1 MGVATATR
9 SAHPA
14 FPSNLLQRKL
24 LAAAVASACALPAA
38 ALAQVPSWIQI
49 YGRANVS
56 YERITTENSSNTA
69 ALPAGQ
75 PNQSNWDLVD
85 NSSRIGIRGNKDLGG
100 GLTGLFQVESR
111 VRLDSGGDL
120 LSTRDSYAGLA
131 GGFGTVR
138 LGRTIGPV
146 YYATYDYISMHNHDT
161 GTSSDALLAPTVFG
175 NQGFMN
181 NTVWYT
187 SPKIGR
193 AFTVDVAYS
202 LLGVQ
207 RVVSDSQPHYLG
219 VVGSYDQGPLH
230 AAASYANTQKT
241 VALGTGAND
250 DKAYTIGGLYDF
262 KTFVVGALIE
272 SAKTKV
278 LTGGDASRNYVRVS
292 AMMPVGKHEFHV
304 NFGTVNH
311 GVGSSASSSTSNDG
325 AKQWTLGYNY
335 NITKETKIYGFYTK
349 VDNDSNGTY
358 GAGNF
363 STVNQV
369 VPVPGLDISS
379 IAIGV
384 RHNF

>member
-24 LAAAVASACALPAA
+24 LATAVASACALPAA

-56 YERITTENSSNTA
+56 YERITTSSSSNTA
-69 ALPAGQ
+69 VQ

-85 NSSRIGIRGNKDLGG
+85 NNSRIGVRGNKDLGG
-100 GLTGLFQVESR
+100 GLTGLFQMESR
-111 VRLDSGGDL
+111 VRLDQGFGELTS
-120 LSTRDSYAGLA
+120 RDSYAGLA
-131 GGFGTVR
+131 GSYGTVR

-146 YYATYDYISMHNHDT
+146 YYANYDYISMHNHDT
-161 GTSSDALLAPTVFG
+161 GTSSDALLAPTIFG
-175 NQGFMN
+175 DQGFMN

-187 SPKIGR
+187 SPKFG
-193 AFTVDVAYS
+193 AFTVDVAHS
-202 LLGVQ
+202 LLGVA
-207 RVVSDSQPHYLG
+207 RLPGESQPRYLG
-219 VVGSYDQGPLH
+219 LVGSYDRGPLH
-230 AAASYANTQKT
+230 VAASYANTQRT
-241 VALGTGAND
+241 ANLDTTGVTMVPDN

-272 SAKTKV
+272 SAKSKV
-278 LTGGDASRNYVRVS
+278 LAGGDASRNYVRVS

-311 GVGSSASSSTSNDG
+311 GVGSTASSGVSNDG
-325 AKQWTLGYNY
+325 AKQWTLAYNY
-335 NITKETKIYGFYTK
+335 NITKETKIYGFYTR

-363 STVNQV
+363 NANVPITQV
-369 VPVPGLDISS
+369 RGLDISS

>member
-1 MGVATATR
+1 ME
-9 SAHPA
+9 
-14 FPSNLLQRKL
+14 LQRKL
-24 LAAAVASACALPAA
+24 LATAVASACALPAA

-69 ALPAGQ
+69 AQ

-161 GTSSDALLAPTVFG
+161 GTSSDALLAPTVTG
-175 NQGFMN
+175 KQGFMN

-230 AAASYANTQKT
+230 AAASYANTKNT
-241 VALGTGAND
+241 VNLGGGTADD

-292 AMMPVGKHEFHV
+292 GMMPVGKHEFHV

-311 GVGSSASSSTSNDG
+311 GIGSSASNDG

-369 VPVPGLDISS
+369 VPIPGLDISS

>member
-1 MGVATATR
+1 MGVM
-9 SAHPA
+9 
-14 FPSNLLQRKL
+14 QRKL
-24 LAAAVASACALPAA
+24 LATAVASACALPAV

-56 YERITTENSSNTA
+56 YEHITTSNSSNTA
-69 ALPAGQ
+69 VQ

-85 NSSRIGIRGNKDLGG
+85 NSSRIGFRGSKELGG
-100 GLTGLFQVESR
+100 GLTGLFQMESR
-111 VRLDSGGDL
+111 VRLDQGFGQLTS
-120 LSTRDSYAGLA
+120 RDSYAGLA
-131 GGFGTVR
+131 GSFGTVR

-187 SPKIGR
+187 SPKLGG
-193 AFTVDVAYS
+193 AFTVDVAHS

-207 RVVSDSQPHYLG
+207 RLPGESQPRYLG
-219 VVGSYDQGPLH
+219 LVGSYDQGPLH
-230 AAASYANTQKT
+230 VAASYANTQRT
-241 VALGTGAND
+241 ANID
-250 DKAYTIGGLYDF
+250 TTAVTMVPDNDKAYTVGGLYDF

-272 SAKTKV
+272 SAKTKT
-278 LTGGDASRNYVRVS
+278 LAGGDASRNYVRVS
-292 AMMPVGKHEFHV
+292 AMMPVGKNEFHV

-311 GVGSSASSSTSNDG
+311 GVGSSASSSASNDG
-325 AKQWTLGYNY
+325 AKQWTLAYNY
-335 NITKETKIYGFYTK
+335 NITKETKVYAFYTK

-363 STVNQV
+363 NANMTIVQ
-369 VPVPGLDISS
+369 VPGLGISS
-379 IAIGV
+379 IAVGV

>member
-1 MGVATATR
+1 MNNYQRKGEIMGVA
-9 SAHPA
+9 
-14 FPSNLLQRKL
+14 RKL
-24 LAAAVASACALPAA
+24 LATSVASACALPAV

-56 YERITTENSSNTA
+56 YERIETKNSSNTVT
-69 ALPAGQ
+69 Q

-85 NSSRIGIRGNKDLGG
+85 NSSLIGFRGNKELGG
-100 GLTGLFQVESR
+100 GLTGLFQMESR
-111 VRLDSGGDL
+111 VRLDEGFGQLTS
-120 LSTRDSYAGLA
+120 RDSYAGLA
-131 GGFGTVR
+131 GSFGTVR

-161 GTSSDALLAPTVFG
+161 GTSSDALLAPTVVG

-187 SPKIGR
+187 SPKFG
-193 AFTVDVAYS
+193 AFSVDVAYS

-207 RVVSDSQPHYLG
+207 RVVGDQPRYLG
-219 VVGSYDQGPLH
+219 LVGSYDQGPLH
-230 AAASYANTQKT
+230 LAASYANTKNSDALSAT
-241 VALGTGAND
+241 VAND
-250 DKAYTIGGLYDF
+250 DKAYTLGGLYDF

-278 LTGGDASRNYVRVS
+278 VAGGDASRNYVRVS
-292 AMMPVGKHEFHV
+292 AMMPVGKNEFHV

-311 GVGSSASSSTSNDG
+311 AVGASGSSDG

-335 NITKETKIYGFYTK
+335 NITKETKIYGFYTR

-363 STVNQV
+363 SANGLVTQ
-369 VPVPGLDISS
+369 VPGLDISS

>member
-1 MGVATATR
+1 MNNHQRKGEIMGVA
-9 SAHPA
+9 
-14 FPSNLLQRKL
+14 RKL
-24 LAAAVASACALPAA
+24 LATSVASACALPAV

-49 YGRANVS
+49 DGRAKVT
-56 YERITTENSSNTA
+56 YERTTTENSSNTG
-69 ALPAGQ
+69 LQ
-75 PNQSNWDLVD
+75 PNQSNWNLVD
-85 NSSRIGIRGNKDLGG
+85 NASRVGIRGNKDLGG
-100 GLTGLFQVESR
+100 GLTGLFQMESR
-111 VRLDSGGDL
+111 VRLDEGFGQLTS
-120 LSTRDSYAGLA
+120 RDSYAGLA

-161 GTSSDALLAPTVFG
+161 GTSSDALLAPTVVG

-193 AFTVDVAYS
+193 NFTVDVAYS

-207 RVVSDSQPHYLG
+207 RVVGDSQPRYLG

-250 DKAYTIGGLYDF
+250 DKAHTIGGLYDF

-278 LTGGDASRNYVRVS
+278 LTGGDASRNYVPLS
-292 AMMPVGKHEFHV
+292 GMMPVGKHEFHV

-311 GVGSSASSSTSNDG
+311 GVGSSASSSASNDG

-369 VPVPGLDISS
+369 VAVPGLDISS

>member
-1 MGVATATR
+1 MGVA
-9 SAHPA
+9 
-14 FPSNLLQRKL
+14 RKL
-24 LAAAVASACALPAA
+24 LATSVASACALPAV

-49 YGRANVS
+49 YGRANVT
-56 YERITTENSSNTA
+56 YERITTSNSSNTA
-69 ALPAGQ
+69 VQ

-85 NSSRIGIRGNKDLGG
+85 NNSRIGMRGYGDLAG

-120 LSTRDSYAGLA
+120 LTSRDSYAGLA

-161 GTSSDALLAPTVFG
+161 GTSSDALLAPTVVG
-175 NQGFMN
+175 NAGFMN

-187 SPKIGR
+187 SPKIGG

-207 RVVSDSQPHYLG
+207 RLPGESQPRYLG
-219 VVGSYDQGPLH
+219 LVGSYDRGPLH
-230 AAASYANTQKT
+230 VAASYANTQRT
-241 VALGTGAND
+241 VDLDPGPASVPDN

-272 SAKTKV
+272 SAKSKV

-369 VPVPGLDISS
+369 VPIPGLDISS

>member
-1 MGVATATR
+1 ME
-9 SAHPA
+9 
-14 FPSNLLQRKL
+14 LQRKL
-24 LAAAVASACALPAA
+24 LAAAVASACALPAV

-69 ALPAGQ
+69 VQ

-85 NSSRIGIRGNKDLGG
+85 NSSRIGVRGNKDLGG
-100 GLTGLFQVESR
+100 GLTGLFQLESR
-111 VRLDSGGDL
+111 VRLDQGFGELTS
-120 LSTRDSYAGLA
+120 RDSYAGLA
-131 GGFGTVR
+131 GRFGTVR

-161 GTSSDALLAPTVFG
+161 GTSSDALLAPTVVG

-187 SPKIGR
+187 SPKFG
-193 AFTVDVAYS
+193 AFTVDVAHS

-207 RVVSDSQPHYLG
+207 RLPGESQPRYLG

-230 AAASYANTQKT
+230 VAASYANTQRSDDIDPGPA
-241 VALGTGAND
+241 VVAND
-250 DKAYTIGGLYDF
+250 DKAYTVGGLYDF

-272 SAKTKV
+272 SAKSKA
-278 LTGGDASRNYVRVS
+278 LTGGDVSRNYVRVS
-292 AMMPVGKHEFHV
+292 AMMPVGKNEFHV

-311 GVGSSASSSTSNDG
+311 GLGSSASNDG

-335 NITKETKIYGFYTK
+335 NLTKETKIYGFYTK

-363 STVNQV
+363 NANMTITQ
-369 VPVPGLDISS
+369 VPGLDISS
-379 IAIGV
+379 IAVGV

>member
-1 MGVATATR
+1 ME
-9 SAHPA
+9 
-14 FPSNLLQRKL
+14 LQRKL

-75 PNQSNWDLVD
+75 PDQSNWDLVD

-161 GTSSDALLAPTVFG
+161 GTSSDALLAGTVVG
-175 NQGFMN
+175 NRGFMN

-193 AFTVDVAYS
+193 AFTVDVAHS
-202 LLGVQ
+202 LLGVA
-207 RVVSDSQPHYLG
+207 RVVGDQPRYLG

-230 AAASYANTQKT
+230 VAASYANTKNSDALSAT
-241 VALGTGAND
+241 VA
-250 DKAYTIGGLYDF
+250 
-262 KTFVVGALIE
+262 
-272 SAKTKV
+272 
-278 LTGGDASRNYVRVS
+278 
-292 AMMPVGKHEFHV
+292 
-304 NFGTVNH
+304 
-311 GVGSSASSSTSNDG
+311 
-325 AKQWTLGYNY
+325 
-335 NITKETKIYGFYTK
+335 
-349 VDNDSNGTY
+349 
-358 GAGNF
+358 
-363 STVNQV
+363 
-369 VPVPGLDISS
+369 
-379 IAIGV
+379 
-384 RHNF
+384 

>member
-1 MGVATATR
+1 ME
-9 SAHPA
+9 
-14 FPSNLLQRKL
+14 LQRKL

-56 YERITTENSSNTA
+56 YERITTSNSSNTA
-69 ALPAGQ
+69 VQ

-85 NSSRIGIRGNKDLGG
+85 NSSRIGFRGNKDLGG
-100 GLTGLFQVESR
+100 GLTGLFQMESR
-111 VRLDSGGDL
+111 VRLDQGFGELTS
-120 LSTRDSYAGLA
+120 RDSYAGLA

>member
-1 MGVATATR
+1 MK
-9 SAHPA
+9 
-14 FPSNLLQRKL
+14 LQRKL
-24 LAAAVASACALPAA
+24 LATAVASACALPAA

-56 YERITTENSSNTA
+56 YERITTENSSNT
-69 ALPAGQ
+69 GTQ
-75 PNQSNWDLVD
+75 PNQSNWNLVD
-85 NSSRIGIRGNKDLGG
+85 NASRVGIRGNKDLGG
-100 GLTGLFQVESR
+100 GLTGLFQMESR
-111 VRLDSGGDL
+111 VRLDEGFGQLTS
-120 LSTRDSYAGLA
+120 RDSYAGLA

-161 GTSSDALLAPTVFG
+161 GTSSDALLAPTVSG

-193 AFTVDVAYS
+193 NFTVDVAYS

-230 AAASYANTQKT
+230 AAASYANTKNT
-241 VALGTGAND
+241 VNLGGGTADD

-292 AMMPVGKHEFHV
+292 GMMPVGKHEFHV

-311 GVGSSASSSTSNDG
+311 GIGSSASNDG

-369 VPVPGLDISS
+369 VAVPGLDISS

>member
-1 MGVATATR
+1 ME
-9 SAHPA
+9 
-14 FPSNLLQRKL
+14 LQRKL

-100 GLTGLFQVESR
+100 
-111 VRLDSGGDL
+111 GGDL

-369 VPVPGLDISS
+369 VPIPGLDISS

>member
-1 MGVATATR
+1 MK
-9 SAHPA
+9 
-14 FPSNLLQRKL
+14 LQRKL
-24 LAAAVASACALPAA
+24 LAAAVASACALPAV

-49 YGRANVS
+49 YGRANVT
-56 YERITTENSSNTA
+56 YERITTENSSNTG
-69 ALPAGQ
+69 LQ
-75 PNQSNWDLVD
+75 PNQSNWNLVD
-85 NSSRIGIRGNKDLGG
+85 NASRVGIRGNKDLGG
-100 GLTGLFQVESR
+100 GLTGLFQMESR
-111 VRLDSGGDL
+111 VRLDEGFGQLTS
-120 LSTRDSYAGLA
+120 RDSYAGLA

-161 GTSSDALLAPTVFG
+161 GTSSDALLAPTVVG

-193 AFTVDVAYS
+193 NFTVDVAYS

-207 RVVSDSQPHYLG
+207 RVVGDSQPRYLG

-241 VALGTGAND
+241 VALGTGTADD

-262 KTFVVGALIE
+262 TTFVVSALIE

-292 AMMPVGKHEFHV
+292 GMMPVGKHEFHV

-311 GVGSSASSSTSNDG
+311 GIGSSASNDG

-335 NITKETKIYGFYTK
+335 N
-349 VDNDSNGTY
+349 
-358 GAGNF
+358 
-363 STVNQV
+363 
-369 VPVPGLDISS
+369 
-379 IAIGV
+379 
-384 RHNF
+384 

>member
-1 MGVATATR
+1 ME
-9 SAHPA
+9 
-14 FPSNLLQRKL
+14 LQRKL
-24 LAAAVASACALPAA
+24 LATAVASACALPAA

-69 ALPAGQ
+69 AQ

-111 VRLDSGGDL
+111 VRLDSSGDT

-161 GTSSDALLAPTVFG
+161 GTSSDALLAPTVTG
-175 NQGFMN
+175 KQGFMN

-230 AAASYANTQKT
+230 AAASYANTKNT
-241 VALGTGAND
+241 VNLGGGTADD

-292 AMMPVGKHEFHV
+292 GMMPVGKHEFHV

-369 VPVPGLDISS
+369 VAVPGLDISS

>member
-1 MGVATATR
+1 MGVA
-9 SAHPA
+9 
-14 FPSNLLQRKL
+14 RKL
-24 LAAAVASACALPAA
+24 LATSVASACALPAV

-49 YGRANVS
+49 YGRANVT
-56 YERITTENSSNTA
+56 YERITTSNSSNTA
-69 ALPAGQ
+69 VQ

-85 NSSRIGIRGNKDLGG
+85 NSSRIGVRGNKDLGG
-100 GLTGLFQVESR
+100 GLTGLFQMESR
-111 VRLDSGGDL
+111 VRLDQGFGELTS
-120 LSTRDSYAGLA
+120 RDSYAGLA

-161 GTSSDALLAPTVFG
+161 GTSSDALLAPTVVG

-187 SPKIGR
+187 SPKFG
-193 AFTVDVAYS
+193 AFSVDVAHS
-202 LLGVQ
+202 LLGVT
-207 RVVSDSQPHYLG
+207 RLPGESQPRYLG

-230 AAASYANTQKT
+230 AAVSYANTQRSDDIDPGPAV
-241 VALGTGAND
+241 VANN

-278 LTGGDASRNYVRVS
+278 LAGGDASRNYVRVS
-292 AMMPVGKHEFHV
+292 AMMPVGKNEFHV

-311 GVGSSASSSTSNDG
+311 GIGSSTSNDG

-369 VPVPGLDISS
+369 VAVPGLDVSS

>member
-1 MGVATATR
+1 MGVA
-9 SAHPA
+9 
-14 FPSNLLQRKL
+14 RKL
-24 LAAAVASACALPAA
+24 LATSVASACALPAV

-49 YGRANVS
+49 YGRANVT
-56 YERITTENSSNTA
+56 YERITTSNSSNTVV
-69 ALPAGQ
+69 Q

-278 LTGGDASRNYVRVS
+278 VAGGDASRNYVRVS
-292 AMMPVGKHEFHV
+292 AMMPVGKNEFHV

-311 GVGSSASSSTSNDG
+311 GTASSTSNDG

-335 NITKETKIYGFYTK
+335 NITKETKIYGFYTR
-349 VDNDSNGTY
+349 VHNDTNGMY
-358 GAGNF
+358 GLGASTANVTQVAG
-363 STVNQV
+363 
-369 VPVPGLDISS
+369 LEISS

>member
-24 LAAAVASACALPAA
+24 LAAAVASACALPAV
-38 ALAQVPSWIQI
+38 ALAQVPPWIQI

-56 YERITTENSSNTA
+56 YERITTKNSTDTVT
-69 ALPAGQ
+69 Q

-85 NSSRIGIRGNKDLGG
+85 NSSRIGFRGNKDLGG
-100 GLTGLFQVESR
+100 GLTGLFQMESR
-111 VRLDSGGDL
+111 VRLDQGFGNL
-120 LSTRDSYAGLA
+120 TGRDSYAGLA

-161 GTSSDALLAPTVFG
+161 GTSSDALLAPTVVG
-175 NQGFMN
+175 RQGFMN
-181 NTVWYT
+181 RTVWYT
-187 SPKIGR
+187 SPKLG
-193 AFTVDVAYS
+193 AFTVDVAHS
-202 LLGVQ
+202 LLNAQ
-207 RVVSDSQPHYLG
+207 RVPGESSQPRYLG
-219 VVGSYDQGPLH
+219 LVGAFDQGPLH
-230 AAASYANTQKT
+230 LAASYANTKNS
-241 VALGTGAND
+241 VDLGGGTAND
-250 DKAYTIGGLYDF
+250 DKAYTLGGLYDF

-272 SAKTKV
+272 SAKSNT
-278 LTGGDASRNYVRVS
+278 LAGGDAKRNYFRIS
-292 AMMPVGKHEFHV
+292 GMLPVGKNEFHL

-311 GVGSSASSSTSNDG
+311 GIGGIASGPSMSNDG
-325 AKQWTLGYNY
+325 AKQWTAAYNY
-335 NITKETKIYGFYTK
+335 NITKETKIYGFYTRIH
-349 VDNDSNGTY
+349 NDTAGMY

-363 STVNQV
+363 NKNVTQV
-369 VPVPGLDISS
+369 AGLEISS

>member
-1 MGVATATR
+1 ME
-9 SAHPA
+9 
-14 FPSNLLQRKL
+14 LQRKL
-24 LAAAVASACALPAA
+24 LAAAVASTCALPAV

-56 YERITTENSSNTA
+56 YERITTSSSSNTA
-69 ALPAGQ
+69 VQ

-85 NSSRIGIRGNKDLGG
+85 NSSRIGVRGNKDLGG
-100 GLTGLFQVESR
+100 GMTGLFQMESR
-111 VRLDSGGDL
+111 VRLDQGFGQLTS
-120 LSTRDSYAGLA
+120 RDSYAGLA
-131 GGFGTVR
+131 GGFGTIR

-161 GTSSDALLAPTVFG
+161 GTSSDALLAPTIFG
-175 NQGFMN
+175 DQGFIN

-230 AAASYANTQKT
+230 AAASYANTKNT
-241 VALGTGAND
+241 VNLGGGTADD

-278 LTGGDASRNYVRVS
+278 LAGGDASRNYVRVS

-325 AKQWTLGYNY
+325 AKQWTLAYNY
-335 NITKETKIYGFYTK
+335 NITKETKIYGF
-349 VDNDSNGTY
+349 
-358 GAGNF
+358 
-363 STVNQV
+363 
-369 VPVPGLDISS
+369 
-379 IAIGV
+379 
-384 RHNF
+384 

>member
-1 MGVATATR
+1 ME
-9 SAHPA
+9 
-14 FPSNLLQRKL
+14 LQRKL
-24 LAAAVASACALPAA
+24 LAAAVASACALPAV

-49 YGRANVS
+49 YGRANVT
-56 YERITTENSSNTA
+56 YERITTKNSKDTVT
-69 ALPAGQ
+69 Q

-85 NSSRIGIRGNKDLGG
+85 NSSRIGFRGNKDLGG
-100 GLTGLFQVESR
+100 GLTGLFQMESR
-111 VRLDSGGDL
+111 VRLDEGFGQLTS
-120 LSTRDSYAGLA
+120 RDSYAGLA

-272 SAKTKV
+272 SAKSKV

-292 AMMPVGKHEFHV
+292 GMMPVGKHEFHV

-369 VPVPGLDISS
+369 VAVPGLDISS

>member
-1 MGVATATR
+1 ME
-9 SAHPA
+9 
-14 FPSNLLQRKL
+14 LQRKL

-230 AAASYANTQKT
+230 AAASYEE
-241 VALGTGAND
+241 LG
-250 DKAYTIGGLYDF
+250 
-262 KTFVVGALIE
+262 
-272 SAKTKV
+272 
-278 LTGGDASRNYVRVS
+278 
-292 AMMPVGKHEFHV
+292 
-304 NFGTVNH
+304 
-311 GVGSSASSSTSNDG
+311 
-325 AKQWTLGYNY
+325 
-335 NITKETKIYGFYTK
+335 
-349 VDNDSNGTY
+349 
-358 GAGNF
+358 
-363 STVNQV
+363 
-369 VPVPGLDISS
+369 
-379 IAIGV
+379 
-384 RHNF
+384 

>member
-1 MGVATATR
+1 M
-9 SAHPA
+9 
-14 FPSNLLQRKL
+14 NDMKL
-24 LAAAVASACALPAA
+24 GITLIAAAVALAGCGEQKPAA
-38 ALAQVPSWIQI
+38 KAEAKPAPAAPS
-49 YGRANVS
+49 VL
-56 YERITTENSSNTA
+56 E
-69 ALPAGQ
+69 
-75 PNQSNWDLVD
+75 V
-85 NSSRIGIRGNKDLGG
+85 
-100 GLTGLFQVESR
+100 
-111 VRLDSGGDL
+111 
-120 LSTRDSYAGLA
+120 
-131 GGFGTVR
+131 
-138 LGRTIGPV
+138 
-146 YYATYDYISMHNHDT
+146 
-161 GTSSDALLAPTVFG
+161 
-175 NQGFMN
+175 
-181 NTVWYT
+181 
-187 SPKIGR
+187 KIGR

-292 AMMPVGKHEFHV
+292 GMMPVGKHEFHV

-311 GVGSSASSSTSNDG
+311 GIGSSASNDG

-369 VPVPGLDISS
+369 VAVPGLDISS

>member
-1 MGVATATR
+1 MK
-9 SAHPA
+9 
-14 FPSNLLQRKL
+14 LQRKL
-24 LAAAVASACALPAA
+24 LATAVASACALPAV

-56 YERITTENSSNTA
+56 YERITTSSSSNTA
-69 ALPAGQ
+69 VQ

-85 NSSRIGIRGNKDLGG
+85 NSSRIGVRGNKDLGG
-100 GLTGLFQVESR
+100 GMTGLFQMESR
-111 VRLDSGGDL
+111 VRLDEGFGQLTS
-120 LSTRDSYAGLA
+120 RDSYAGLA
-131 GGFGTVR
+131 GGFGTIR

-161 GTSSDALLAPTVFG
+161 GTSSDALLAPTIFG
-175 NQGFMN
+175 DQGFMN

-187 SPKIGR
+187 SPKFG
-193 AFTVDVAYS
+193 AFTVDVAHS

-207 RVVSDSQPHYLG
+207 RLPGESQPRYLG

-230 AAASYANTQKT
+230 VAASYANTQRT
-241 VALGTGAND
+241 VDLDPGPASVPDN

-272 SAKTKV
+272 SAKSKV

-292 AMMPVGKHEFHV
+292 AMMPVGKNEFHL

-311 GVGSSASSSTSNDG
+311 WIGGVTTVQPISTTNDG
-325 AKQWTLGYNY
+325 AKQWTAAYNY
-335 NITKETKIYGFYTK
+335 NITKETKIYGFYTR
-349 VDNDSNGTY
+349 VHNDTNGMY
-358 GAGNF
+358 GLGTSTANVTQVAG
-363 STVNQV
+363 
-369 VPVPGLDISS
+369 LEISS